1 MLRNLGVILS
11 NIGAK
16 PKGAEMNKPN
26 GAWFVYLLECANGK
40 LYCGITTDLE
50 KRFRKHVAGKGAKF
64 TRANRPSHII
74 AAKPCESCS
83 EASKLEGAVK
93 RLTPAQKRATA
104 KKWGLMVALT

>member
-1 MLRNLGVILS
+1 
-11 NIGAK
+11 
-16 PKGAEMNKPN
+16 MNKPN
-26 GAWFVYLLECANGK
+26 GAWFVYLLECADGRI
-40 LYCGITTDLE
+40 YCGITTDLE
-50 KRFRKHVAGKGAKF
+50 KRFNAHVSGKSAKF
-64 TRANRPSHII
+64 TRSNRPSHII